1 MARTIELAFAGAT
14 AKCAIDKVDR
24 TSLYGSVT
32 TETHDVDGKA
42 CRLATLAGDGK
53 TLIPSGDTA
62 LAYMTDDGR
71 WMERNMLVPVDAA
84 GNRVNS
90 VASSFTHPLELEV
103 TATPTRFLD
112 HSIRSAYM
120 LSPEATL
127 PEKLDAALRDGA
139 IFKTDFSYRGG
150 ISADPAFVMKSADG
164 TLWLLVGDE
173 NDVSFVGF
181 NQTAGLAA
189 EDAEDPADDDLDFD
203 MM

>member
-1 MARTIELAFAGAT
+1 MARSIELAFAGT
-14 AKCAIDKVDR
+14 LAKCAIDKVDR

-32 TETHDVDGKA
+32 TETRDIDGKT

-90 VASSFTHPLELEV
+90 VASSFTHPLDLDV
-103 TATPTRFLD
+103 TVTPSRFLD

-120 LSPEATL
+120 LSPEAAL
-127 PEKLDAALRDGA
+127 PAPLDTALSAGS

-173 NDVSFVGF
+173 NDVNFVGF
-181 NQTAGLAA
+181 NQPVGLVADDA
-189 EDAEDPADDDLDFD
+189 EDASDDDLDFD